1 MVKVQCNDL
10 SKYQMPGFLNFCLKM
25 LFHTIHARKKTMNYN
40 FHCIKDSFVV
50 LSAQRSGK
58 TNIDISYTKNIF
70 HLNLIKL
77 SYNSVE

>member
-1 MVKVQCNDL
+1 MVKVQCIDL
-10 SKYQMPGFLNFCLKM
+10 SKYQMPVFLNICLKM
-25 LFHTIHARKKTMNYN
+25 LFHTIHARKQTMNYN

-70 HLNLIKL
+70 SFNLDKIIL
-77 SYNSVE
+77 